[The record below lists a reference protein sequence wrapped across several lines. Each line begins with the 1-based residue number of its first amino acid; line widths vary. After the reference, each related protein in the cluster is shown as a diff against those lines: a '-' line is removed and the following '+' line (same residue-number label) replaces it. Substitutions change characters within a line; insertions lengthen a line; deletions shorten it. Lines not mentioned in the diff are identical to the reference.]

1 MAVAIKTKFIG
12 PTNHRGSR
20 VKASVM
26 YNWGD
31 GSRGSLTVNWDHSKN
46 SEDNHAA
53 AAEALA
59 KLLEWDGEWH
69 IADGGDFYVWVRVGS
84 HSKRFTVS

>member
-1 MAVAIKTKFIG
+1 MAVAIKTKFLG
-12 PTNHRGSR
+12 ATNYRGSR

-31 GSRGSLTVNWDHSKN
+31 HERGSLTLNWDHAKD
-46 SEDNHAA
+46 SEGNHAA

-69 IADGGDFYVWVRVGS
+69 IADGGDCYIWVRAGEFS
-84 HSKRFTVS
+84 RRFTVS